1 MKIHLAT
8 TTALTLATMILL
20 AAIGSSTPLT
30 PDQPGAASQVRIG
43 PSHVEAELALG
54 VVFQDASPARIFIG
68 VGAWHLDAPAGVASP
83 AHAWRTVDHARLLS
97 TGGRAVV
104 ASTHASMEDAQSDTN
119 ASTWAMTSFATTH
132 WAWGIEVPEDAEWAR
147 VTSGDTVALM
157 GLSDGRILLM
167 TPEGAWRPAPTDEA
181 ARVRFDA
188 PRILVEDEC
197 LPTAECPPFPW

>member
-1 MKIHLAT
+1 MKIHLAAT
-8 TTALTLATMILL
+8 TVLTIGAMIVL
-20 AAIGSSTPLT
+20 AAIGSSSATPPSDSGALT
-30 PDQPGAASQVRIG
+30 PVRIG

-54 VVFQDASPARIFIG
+54 VIFHDARPARLFVG
-68 VGAWHLDAPAGVASP
+68 VGAWHLDAPAGAVSP

-104 ASTHASMEDAQSDTN
+104 ASTHASLEDAQSDTN
-119 ASTWAMTSFATTH
+119 ASTWSMTSFATTH
-132 WAWGIEVPEDAEWAR
+132 WAWGIDLPADAEWAR

-167 TPEGAWRPAPTDEA
+167 TPEGAWRPAPADEA
-181 ARVRFDA
+181 ARVRFVA